1 MLCSSSGPSP
11 GVCRTGESPCRHAT
25 PTTSADSQLPWAQ
38 WAQEGSLGSPGPKM
52 QPQEEQLLLPAWL
65 KIPWVSLAEL
75 HFLLLS
81 GKAPRFHGDDLFP

>member
-1 MLCSSSGPSP
+1 
-11 GVCRTGESPCRHAT
+11 
-25 PTTSADSQLPWAQ
+25 
-38 WAQEGSLGSPGPKM
+38 M

-65 KIPWVSLAEL
+65 KIPRVSLAEL